1 MIIPHIKYHLDKDI
15 LQQGISTNQK
25 VYSPTTCMFV
35 LAYENSYQVAI
46 DHHNERN
53 NKYFNVEPHY
63 GAYNVKLEVNGI
75 LHRIGRYKDQ
85 DMAANHANEFR
96 RFHGLPILNTNV
108 PYIPPEVFNAYN
120 IRKLPEMCSIVKKE
134 MVKIVNK

>member
-1 MIIPHIKYHLDKDI
+1 
-15 LQQGISTNQK
+15 
-25 VYSPTTCMFV
+25 MFV